1 MGIFDKFKKG
11 FQKSAS
17 AFSSGLKEIIVKK
30 EIDDENLN
38 KIEEFLIQ
46 SDVGIEAASEIKKII
61 STKKIDPNKDLTAEI
76 NLILNEYI
84 VSLMKPL
91 ENSSFFMK
99 KEKLNATLISGVN
112 GVGKTTS
119 IGKISKILK
128 TNGNKVMLAASDT
141 FRAAAIEQLENWANK
156 IEEFLIQSDVG
167 VEVASEIKEIIS
179 SKKIDPNKDLKKE
192 INFILKEYITSL
204 MKPLENKSFF
214 NKKEK
219 LNATLIAGVN
229 GVGKTTSIGKIS
241 KILKTNG
248 NKIMLAASDTFR
260 AAAIEQ
266 LENWANKVDVQIT
279 KSSQGSD
286 PASVAY
292 KAIEDSIKNNF
303 DQVLIDTAGRLQ
315 NKKNLMEEYKKIA
328 NVTKKI
334 DPEAPHDVI
343 LILDATSGQNVIN
356 QVQEFNKIIPITGI
370 IMTKLDG
377 TAKGGILLAL
387 AKKYKLPIIALGLG
401 EKEDDLQ
408 IFNAENFADAFI
420 QTN

>member
-1 MGIFDKFKKG
+1 MGIFDKFKIG
-11 FQKSAS
+11 FNKSAY
-17 AFSSGLKEIIVKK
+17 ALSSGLKEIIVKK
-30 EIDDENLN
+30 ELDDENLN

-46 SDVGIEAASEIKKII
+46 SDVGIEVASEIKEIV
-61 STKKIDPNKDLTAEI
+61 SKKKVDPNKDLSIEI
-76 NLILNEYI
+76 NLILKEYI
-84 VSLMKPL
+84 ISLMKPL
-91 ENSSFFMK
+91 EKPSFFKK

-119 IGKISKILK
+119 IGKIGKILK
-128 TNGNKVMLAASDT
+128 SNGNKVMFAASDT

-156 IEEFLIQSDVG
+156 I
-167 VEVASEIKEIIS
+167 
-179 SKKIDPNKDLKKE
+179 
-192 INFILKEYITSL
+192 
-204 MKPLENKSFF
+204 
-214 NKKEK
+214 
-219 LNATLIAGVN
+219 
-229 GVGKTTSIGKIS
+229 
-241 KILKTNG
+241 
-248 NKIMLAASDTFR
+248 
-260 AAAIEQ
+260 
-266 LENWANKVDVQIT
+266 DVQIT

-292 KAIEDSIKNNF
+292 KAIKDSIKNNY

-334 DPEAPHDVI
+334 DPDAPHDVV

-356 QVQEFNKIIPITGI
+356 QVKEFNKIIPITGL

-377 TAKGGILLAL
+377 TAKGGILLAV

-408 IFNAENFADAFI
+408 IFEAEKFADAFTQI
-420 QTN
+420 N

>member
-1 MGIFDKFKKG
+1 MGIFEKFKLG
-11 FQKSAS
+11 FKKSAS
-17 AFSSGLKEIIVKK
+17 TFTSGLKEIIIKK

-46 SDVGIEAASEIKKII
+46 SDVGIEASSEIREII
-61 STKKIDPNKDLTAEI
+61 SKKKIDPNKDLTLEI
-76 NLILNEYI
+76 NQILKEYI
-84 VSLMKPL
+84 IYLMKPL
-91 ENSSFFMK
+91 ENNSFFK
-99 KEKLNATLISGVN
+99 KKDKLTTTLISGVN

-128 TNGNKVMLAASDT
+128 SNGNKVMLAASDT
-141 FRAAAIEQLENWANK
+141 FRAAAIEQLEDWANK
-156 IEEFLIQSDVG
+156 I
-167 VEVASEIKEIIS
+167 
-179 SKKIDPNKDLKKE
+179 
-192 INFILKEYITSL
+192 
-204 MKPLENKSFF
+204 
-214 NKKEK
+214 
-219 LNATLIAGVN
+219 
-229 GVGKTTSIGKIS
+229 
-241 KILKTNG
+241 
-248 NKIMLAASDTFR
+248 
-260 AAAIEQ
+260 
-266 LENWANKVDVQIT
+266 DVQIT

-292 KAIEDSIKNNF
+292 KAIDTALKNDFN
-303 DQVLIDTAGRLQ
+303 QVLIDTAGRLQ

-334 DPEAPHDVI
+334 DPDAPHDVI

-356 QVQEFNKIIPITGI
+356 QVEEFNKNIPITGI

-408 IFNAENFADAFI
+408 IFNAEQFADAFTQI
-420 QTN
+420 N